1 MLTCSRAAGRRSA
14 CGMNPSGLRTAIQSR
29 GVIHGLLV
37 GLLGAA
43 CSSAP
48 PYSGWTADQLY
59 EHGQRAFD
67 EGDWGEARRAFERLV
82 LTFPR
87 FDHAVDARYYLAQA
101 TYQDRDY
108 LGAIVEFRRLVDVYP
123 DHERAAG
130 AWMGLCRANA
140 ALSPHTQRDQG
151 YTRQAQRTC
160 ANVARDLGGTPVGD
174 SAAAVA
180 NRMNDQLARRTYD
193 DSFFYFRRKL
203 FESAELGFLDV
214 LCLYPTSASAPM
226 AVERLVDT
234 YEEWGYDEP
243 LEEIRAR
250 LQHTCPG
257 SPEAASLAI
266 PAADTVS
273 LVRSRAPPTS

>member
-1 MLTCSRAAGRRSA
+1 MLTSSPAAGARSARRRS
-14 CGMNPSGLRTAIQSR
+14 PSGTRTAIHSR

-48 PYSGWTADQLY
+48 PYSGWTAEQLY
-59 EHGQRAFD
+59 EHGQRALD

-101 TYQDRDY
+101 TYQERDY
-108 LGAIVEFRRLVDVYP
+108 LGAIAEFRRLVDVYP
-123 DHERAAG
+123 DHERATG

-140 ALSPHTQRDQG
+140 ALSPHTQRDQA

-160 ANVARDLGGTPVGD
+160 ANIARDLSGTPVGD

-180 NRMNDQLARRTYD
+180 NQMNDELAQRIYD
-193 DSFFYFRRKL
+193 ESFFYFRRKL

-214 LCLYPTSASAPM
+214 ICFYPNSASAPR

-234 YEEWGYDEP
+234 YEEWRYDEP
-243 LEEIRAR
+243 REEIRAR
-250 LQHTCPG
+250 FQYTCPG
-257 SPEAASLAI
+257 ATEPAYLAI

-273 LVRSRAPPTS
+273 LVRSRAPPAR